1 MRRRKR
7 AYSCAKGRITNKG
20 PRQPKPAGQDRSEGC
35 CRGAAIIQH
44 LRSRIVP
51 QKSPPPFGSGAPGA
65 DSGGRIFGEQNGAPV
80 VTYAADWK
88 AHGRAAGPIRNQRM
102 IDGGK
107 PDLVITFPGGRG
119 TADMVRRAEKA
130 GIEVTRPVP
139 DKEK

>member
-1 MRRRKR
+1 
-7 AYSCAKGRITNKG
+7 
-20 PRQPKPAGQDRSEGC
+20 
-35 CRGAAIIQH
+35 
-44 LRSRIVP
+44 
-51 QKSPPPFGSGAPGA
+51 
-65 DSGGRIFGEQNGAPV
+65 
-80 VTYAADWK
+80 
-88 AHGRAAGPIRNQRM
+88 M